1 MSIVTLASH
10 IRSLMQSFSSQ
21 LTDRER
27 NTVIA
32 TAIARALAYNL
43 PIPSSPVNLV
53 HSHYQQSFDQQV
65 CNVIN
70 EFNEQL
76 VVDTRLAR
84 DLTFK
89 FYKFRYEM
97 VFSPE
102 LYLDTLPLLAA
113 AVPDLFADSVRSVIS
128 KELTREDTV
137 TYFNEWGRIV
147 SRVSE
152 HIRDKSS
159 NGVLDTSTAI

>member
-1 MSIVTLASH
+1 
-10 IRSLMQSFSSQ
+10 MQSFPAQ

-43 PIPSSPVNLV
+43 PIPSSPVQLV

-102 LYLDTLPLLAA
+102 MYMDTLPLLAA
-113 AVPDLFADSVRSVIS
+113 AVPDLFADPVRSVIS
-128 KELTREDTV
+128 KEMSRSDTT
-137 TYFNEWGRIV
+137 TYFNEWARIV
-147 SRVSE
+147 TRVSD
-152 HIRDKSS
+152 HIRAKAAEVMSAPP
-159 NGVLDTSTAI
+159 TAI